1 MSEKF
6 EVAHYSISD
15 KLIWALAQL
24 GTSLVSGVFAT
35 TLPIFYHVY
44 LGLDPFF
51 ISIAAWLYAIW
62 NALNDPIF
70 GYISDKTKSKKGR
83 RIPFLRYTAPFLALT
98 FILVWFVPPSL
109 DDFSIFLWMLI
120 SMALYDTSYT
130 IIGLV
135 YSALLPEV
143 TEDDKERGELQ
154 KFSSLFYLFGAIL
167 GFLIPDLIRPHVG
180 DPNLI
185 PLYSGVIVIGI
196 VSALLIYPVTYRF
209 KERPE
214 FTQVDKPLGLKDS
227 IKYTFKSKSFIV
239 LATANFMSIF
249 FQQIILSFMFYLA
262 DYVLMTSTILL
273 LAALFIG
280 LIVGVLLSNILA
292 KKVGVV
298 QADQI
303 LLCIGGIPLILI
315 PFISEFLIYV
325 CLFFAGVG
333 LSGPL
338 VLTNVLF
345 AQVADEDE
353 TKSGVR
359 REASFFGVNAML
371 TKPAQSAAIALGP
384 WLIELAGFNSA
395 LAIQPEPAM
404 LMIRILIGLIPGV
417 AALLEIMILM
427 LYPLKSAY
435 LKEIQEKVLVMHSEK
450 KAKLEAIRS

>member
-6 EVAHYSISD
+6 EVAHYSIGD
-15 KLIWALAQL
+15 KLIWGLAQL

-154 KFSSLFYLFGAIL
+154 KFSSLFYLLGAIL

-196 VSALLIYPVTYRF
+196 VAALLIYPVTYRF

-227 IKYTFKSKSFIV
+227 IKYTFKSKSFII

-292 KKVGVV
+292 KKFGVV

-371 TKPAQSAAIALGP
+371 TKPAQSVAIALGP

-395 LAIQPEPAM
+395 LTIQPEPAM

-427 LYPLKSAY
+427 LYPLKSTY

>member
-6 EVAHYSISD
+6 EVAKYSISD
-15 KLIWALAQL
+15 KLVWGLEQL

-70 GYISDKTKSKKGR
+70 GYLSDRTKSKRGR
-83 RIPFLRYTAPFLALT
+83 RIPFLRFTAPFLGLT
-98 FILVWFVPPSL
+98 FILVWFVPPVL
-109 DDFSIFLWMLI
+109 DDFGIFLWMLI
-120 SMALYDTSYT
+120 AMALYDTCYT

-154 KFSSLFYLFGAIL
+154 KFSSLFYLLGAIL
-167 GFLIPDLIRPHVG
+167 GFLIPDIIRPHVG

-196 VSALLIYPVTYRF
+196 ISALLIYPVTFRF

-214 FTQVDKPLGLKDS
+214 FTQVDEPLGLKDS
-227 IKYTFKSKSFIV
+227 IKYTFKSKSFVI
-239 LATANFMSIF
+239 LASANFMSIL

-262 DYVLMTSTILL
+262 DYVMMTSTILL
-273 LAALFIG
+273 LVALFLG
-280 LIVGVLLSNILA
+280 LIVGVIFSNILA
-292 KKVGVV
+292 KKFGVV

-303 LLCIGGIPLILI
+303 LLCISAVPLVII
-315 PFISEFLIYV
+315 PFVFETLIYL
-325 CLFFAGVG
+325 CLFFAGFG
-333 LSGPL
+333 LAGPL

-345 AQVADEDE
+345 AQVTDEDE

-371 TKPAQSAAIALGP
+371 TKPAQSLAIALGP

-395 LAIQPEPAM
+395 LAIQPDSAM
-404 LMIRILIGLIPGV
+404 FMIRVLIGLIPGI
-417 AALLEIMILM
+417 AAILEIIL
-427 LYPLKSAY
+427 LRFYPLKGDYLKQIQQKVLELHTEKQAK
-435 LKEIQEKVLVMHSEK
+435 LKEI
-450 KAKLEAIRS
+450 RS